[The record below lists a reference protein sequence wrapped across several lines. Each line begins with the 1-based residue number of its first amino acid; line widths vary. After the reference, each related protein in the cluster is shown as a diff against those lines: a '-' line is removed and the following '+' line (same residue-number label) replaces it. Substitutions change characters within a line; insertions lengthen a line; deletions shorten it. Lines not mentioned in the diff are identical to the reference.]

1 MFVTSDLTIKKS
13 YFENMDDLTKIFLHL
28 SNTGEKLGD
37 ENQVIILLNSLLES
51 YKEVKTAIKINKDY

>member
-1 MFVTSDLTIKKS
+1 
-13 YFENMDDLTKIFLHL
+13 MDDLTKIFLDL

>member
-13 YFENMDDLTKIFLHL
+13 YFGNMDDLTKIFLDL